1 MFHIDIHDC
10 ENVNVQGVQA
20 PAPPTSKHRL
30 WTSHGISIGSL
41 GKNQNE
47 QGVQNVTVKTA
58 VFTGT
63 QNGVRIKTW
72 AKPNQGF
79 VRGVLNITGSSASE
93 MAVNFDCSKTNPCTG
108 IVLDIVDLTYESNPA
123 TASCTSVVGSAT
135 GPVLMTVDI
144 FVVSENIIMY
154 LLLCIS

>member
-63 QNGVRIKTW
+63 QNGVELRHGQSRTKD
-72 AKPNQGF
+72 
-79 VRGVLNITGSSASE
+79 LNITGSSASE